1 MADKESGQGGLFDD
15 AGTDAAPPPLPV
27 VTEWQQL
34 DKLANEAQAIGFYL
48 SAHPLESYPSLL
60 ARKSMVDFA
69 ELEARADQGG
79 QHFRIAAT
87 IEDVNER
94 KSAKGNP
101 FAFLDVSD
109 QTGTFDVAVFGDD
122 LTASRD
128 MLIKGASIVMTV
140 DVRDGDKGRRLIAS
154 QITDIDTASQTVAG
168 GIKVFLKNPDPL
180 ASLRHL
186 LEDHKG
192 RGQVTLLLELAEK
205 GREVEMALPG
215 GFAITPQVR
224 GALKA
229 IPGVMDVHDV

>member
-1 MADKESGQGGLFDD
+1 M
-15 AGTDAAPPPLPV
+15 
-27 VTEWQQL
+27 VTEWLQL

-48 SAHPLESYPSLL
+48 SAHPLESYPALL

-69 ELEARADQGG
+69 ELEIRADRGG
-79 QHFRIAAT
+79 QQFRIAAT
-87 IEDVNER
+87 IEEMSER

-101 FAFLDVSD
+101 YAFLRVSD
-109 QTGTFDVAVFGDD
+109 QTGIFEVTLFGDA
-122 LTASRD
+122 LSASRD
-128 MLIKGASIVMTV
+128 ILIKGNSIVMTL
-140 DVRDGDKGRRLIAS
+140 DVRDDEKGRRMIAS
-154 QITDIDTASQTVAG
+154 QITDIDAASQTVAG

-192 RGQVTLLLELAEK
+192 RGQVTLLLELADK